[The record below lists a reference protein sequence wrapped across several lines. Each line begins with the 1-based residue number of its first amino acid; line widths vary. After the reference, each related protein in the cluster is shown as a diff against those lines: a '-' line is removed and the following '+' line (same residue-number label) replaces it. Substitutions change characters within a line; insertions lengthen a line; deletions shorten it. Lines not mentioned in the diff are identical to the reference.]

1 MRNTMQIGRLNDLIE
16 IVRRDLVINEDGFE
30 VETYNTIYKL
40 RGKVSTQSS
49 KSKLEESVVNGR
61 ESSKSLLKV
70 MIRKRDIDETD
81 YVKYKGVN
89 YRVTG
94 IGKKAFS
101 GCRSLKT
108 VMIQKKAIKKMAK
121 MI

>member
-1 MRNTMQIGRLNDLIE
+1 MRNTMQIGRLNDLID

-61 ESSKSLLKV
+61 ESSRSLLKV

-81 YVKYKGVN
+81 YVKYKGVIYPIDN
-89 YRVTG
+89 IHDYSDDFYELTIVKRRVG
-94 IGKKAFS
+94 S
-101 GCRSLKT
+101 G
-108 VMIQKKAIKKMAK
+108 M
-121 MI
+121 